1 MKILLLCDNYVVK
14 EFITLASHS
23 VGAKLTTISD
33 TTSKLHDSYD
43 FLFVDDKGNMIDV
56 AMEILDKRDIAKSI
70 VLYSK
75 ESTRH
80 GNFDEAIHKPFLPS
94 DIESLIGLHKPKT
107 QILNLTDIDEIKSLL
122 EDGDSVPN
130 IEKQDD
136 TVVTDE
142 DGLELI
148 YKILQMKP
156 KKIRQILSGAEIT
169 IKFPKD
175 THIEE
180 LS

>member
-1 MKILLLCDNYVVK
+1 MNILLLCNNYVVK
-14 EFITLASHS
+14 EFISLASQS

-33 TTSKLHDSYD
+33 TKTQLSSSYD
-43 FLFVDDKGNMIDV
+43 FMFVDDKGSMV
-56 AMEILDKRDIAKSI
+56 DIALEIMHSVDITKSI
-70 VLYSK
+70 ILYSR
-75 ESTRH
+75 ESVRH
-80 GNFDEAIHKPFLPS
+80 SEFDIAIHKPFLPS
-94 DIESLIGLHKPKT
+94 DIEAIIGLAKPQT
-107 QILNLTDIDEIKSLL
+107 QILNIADIDEIKSLL
-122 EDGDSVPN
+122 DEGDTPLPQKMEEDN
-130 IEKQDD
+130 I
-136 TVVTDE
+136 VTDE

>member
-33 TTSKLHDSYD
+33 ATSKLHDSYD
-43 FLFVDDKGNMIDV
+43 FLFVDDKGDMIDI
-56 AMEILDKRDIAKSI
+56 ARETLDKTDIAKSI

-80 GNFDEAIHKPFLPS
+80 GDFDEAIHKPFLPS
-94 DIESLIGLHKPKT
+94 DIESLIGSTKPQT
-107 QILNLTDIDEIKSLL
+107 QILNLADIDEIKSLL
-122 EDGDSVPN
+122 DDGDTLPSQ
-130 IEKQDD
+130 ETTED